1 MVNREELYYW
11 IKANNLLSIFLC
23 VLIMIILNIAD
34 DVSLYYNM
42 LYKFAMVYNDNP
54 LFTGH

>member
-42 LYKFAMVYNDNP
+42 LYKFATVYNDNP